1 MTLTK
6 RQKEFQKQFWL
17 AAREIRKRKREEEE

>member
-1 MTLTK
+1 MKRTK